1 MRSLHR
7 FPQEISM
14 HSFRNRLIATALG
27 VAVLAASATVLAGEL
42 APQVAA
48 VRDRWAEVNYTTP
61 KAQREAA
68 FEALAKQAATAKAS
82 QPKDA
87 GALIWEGIVL
97 SSHAGERGGLG
108 ALGLAKQA
116 RADFEQAIKLDP
128 NALDGSAYTSLGV
141 LYYQVPGWPL
151 GFGDDDKARELL
163 RKGLKANPDGIDA
176 NYFHG
181 DFLRDQGDWAG
192 AAAALEKALAAPSR
206 PGRELADQGRRK
218 EAAALLAKVRA
229 HLAGR

>member
-1 MRSLHR
+1 
-7 FPQEISM
+7 M
-14 HSFRNRLIATALG
+14 HTIRNRLLATALG
-27 VAVLAASATVLAGEL
+27 ATLLATTAAAFAGDL

-48 VRDRWAEVNYTTP
+48 VRDRWAEVNYTIP

-68 FEALAKQAATAKAS
+68 FEALARQAAAAKAA

-97 SSHAGERGGLG
+97 SSYAGERGGLG

-116 RADFEQAIKLDP
+116 RADFEQAIRLDP

-151 GFGDDDKARELL
+151 GFGDDDKARDLL
-163 RKGLKANPDGIDA
+163 RKGLKVNPDGIDP

-192 AAAALEKALAAPSR
+192 AAAALEKALVAPPR

-229 HLAGR
+229 QLAAH

>member
-1 MRSLHR
+1 
-7 FPQEISM
+7 M
-14 HSFRNRLIATALG
+14 HTVRNRLLATALG
-27 VAVLAASATVLAGEL
+27 ATLLAATAAAFAGDPS
-42 APQVAA
+42 PQVAA
-48 VRDRWAEVNYTTP
+48 VRDRWAEVNYNTP

-68 FEALAKQAATAKAS
+68 FEALAKQAAAAKAA
-82 QPKDA
+82 QPKDPA
-87 GALIWEGIVL
+87 ALIWEGIVL

-116 RADFEQAIKLDP
+116 RADFEQAIRLDP

-163 RKGLKANPDGIDA
+163 RKGLTVNPDGIDP
-176 NYFHG
+176 NYFYG
-181 DFLRDQGDWAG
+181 DFLRDQGDWKG

-229 HLAGR
+229 HLAAR

>member
-1 MRSLHR
+1 
-7 FPQEISM
+7 M
-14 HSFRNRLIATALG
+14 HTVRNRLLATALG
-27 VAVLAASATVLAGEL
+27 AVMLAVSAAAFAGEL

-68 FEALAKQAATAKAS
+68 FEVLAKQAAAAKAAR
-82 QPKDA
+82 PKDA
-87 GALIWEGIVL
+87 AALIWEGIVL
-97 SSHAGERGGLG
+97 SSQAGERGGIG
-108 ALGLAKQA
+108 ALGLARQA
-116 RADFEQAIKLDP
+116 RADFEQAIGLDP
-128 NALDGSAYTSLGV
+128 SALDGSAQTSLGV

-163 RKGLKANPDGIDA
+163 RKGLKADPDGIDA

-192 AAAALEKALAAPSR
+192 AAAALEKALAAPPR
-206 PGRELADQGRRK
+206 PGRELADQGRRR
-218 EAAALLAKVRA
+218 EATALLAKVRA